1 MQVVC
6 VCGMGMGTSLI
17 MKMTVDKAL
26 RELGVEAEIEHWDA
40 GTVGGKPVDLIVT
53 SEDFAER
60 FADRTDVV
68 YLKNVLNAAEAKEK
82 LRAYLEAHK
91 G

>member
-26 RELGVEAEIEHWDA
+26 RELGVEADIEHWDA
-40 GTVGGKPVDLIVT
+40 GTVGGKAVDLIVT
-53 SEDFAER
+53 SEDFEER
-60 FADRTDVV
+60 FADQKNVV
-68 YLKNVLNAAEAKEK
+68 YLKNVLNAQEAKEK
-82 LRAYLEAHK
+82 LQAYLEANK

>member
-1 MQVVC
+1 MKVVC

-26 RELGVEAEIEHWDA
+26 RDLGIEAEIEHWDA
-40 GTVGGKPVDLIVT
+40 GTVGGKAVDLIVT

-60 FADRTDVV
+60 FADRDDVV

-82 LRAYLEAHK
+82 LGAYLEAHK

>member
-26 RELGVEAEIEHWDA
+26 RDLGVEADIEHWDA
-40 GTVGGKPVDLIVT
+40 GTVGGKSADLIVT

-60 FADRTDVV
+60 FADQKNVV
-68 YLKNVLNAAEAKEK
+68 YLKNVLNAQEAKEK
-82 LRAYLEAHK
+82 LRAYLEENK